1 MREPDKDADYVS
13 SDKLSRRNFPS
24 SKEQLLGRNA
34 LLEKEVA
41 VVHNQGL
48 NNKSALAHF
57 FAKCTNLSL
66 NVENIF
72 TFDKL
77 ALFDQ
82 VSCQPSASQKDE
94 FQSRCIT
101 FALLSVFTRG
111 CIGRVVKGFLFRVC
125 QIHCHRLGRIVGIL
139 PIRS

>member
-1 MREPDKDADYVS
+1 MKEPDKEADYVS

-41 VVHNQGL
+41 LVHNQGL
-48 NNKSALAHF
+48 ALAHF
-57 FAKCTNLSL
+57 FAKCTVLSL

-82 VSCQPSASQKDE
+82 VSCQASDSQKDE

-111 CIGRVVKGFLFRVC
+111 CIGRVVKGFLFRFC
-125 QIHCHRLGRIVGIL
+125 KIHSHRLGRIVGIL
-139 PIRS
+139 PNSSLIFD

>member
-1 MREPDKDADYVS
+1 M
-13 SDKLSRRNFPS
+13 
-24 SKEQLLGRNA
+24 GRNA

-48 NNKSALAHF
+48 DKKTALAHF
-57 FAKCTNLSL
+57 FPMCTVLSL

-82 VSCQPSASQKDE
+82 VS
-94 FQSRCIT
+94 
-101 FALLSVFTRG
+101 
-111 CIGRVVKGFLFRVC
+111 GFCFRK
-125 QIHCHRLGRIVGIL
+125 R
-139 PIRS
+139 